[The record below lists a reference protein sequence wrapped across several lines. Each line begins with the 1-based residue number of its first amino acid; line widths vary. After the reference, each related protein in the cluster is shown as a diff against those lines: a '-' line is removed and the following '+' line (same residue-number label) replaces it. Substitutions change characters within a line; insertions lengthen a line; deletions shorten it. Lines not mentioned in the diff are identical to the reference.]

1 MTDWA
6 EWSRQAVAEMDRR
19 NTAWLARFGL
29 ASRPYRWDLD
39 RARIRFERGGEAV
52 VADLCMIGSVSEC
65 EGTFLWAWANDMIPE
80 AATAGLDRVRRFGE
94 EHDLPLLV
102 TSEFPAGR
110 AEGLELLAVAGRIQ
124 EAEGGFVDREADV
137 TMFFTLHRFRVEEL
151 P

>member
-6 EWSRQAVAEMDRR
+6 AWSRQAVAEMDRR
-19 NTAWLARFGL
+19 NAEWLARYGL

-39 RARIRFERGGEAV
+39 RARIRFERGGEAI

-65 EGTFLWAWANDMIPE
+65 EGTFLWAWANDTIPA
-80 AATAGLDRVRRFGE
+80 AATAGLDLVRRFGE
-94 EHDLPLLV
+94 EHDLALLI

-110 AEGLELLAVAGRIQ
+110 AEGLEMLAAAGRIQ
-124 EAEGGFVDREADV
+124 DAEGGFVDREGDV
-137 TMFFTLHRFRVEEL
+137 TMCFTLHRFRVEEL